1 MGGIVFCGY
10 DSCAKVKSDY
20 VKTIRKVK
28 LVDLPNHVDPNSI
41 QDKHEKVRYLFPFYR
56 SDISPFE

>member
-41 QDKHEKVRYLFPFYR
+41 
-56 SDISPFE
+56 